1 MLAKNIPLFNEVN
14 ALPIP
19 MDIRRLDDGTGIDAT
34 LIGNNVKYHNSCRI
48 KFNNTKLL
56 RVQKRVKSQ
65 VPSTSLEESP
75 KFFRGSMDLPESSTN
90 TRVDNFQCSLCN
102 KHSPMSD
109 LREAMTMKLDQRLR
123 DCAATLQDEQLLTN
137 LSGDVIAQEFKYQP
151 DCLAA
156 LYNRERAAMRQ
167 EGKSNI
173 KDASLN
179 DIALAELVSYIFETQ
194 RNSKESVVFRLA
206 DLVSLYQER
215 LSQLGLK
222 SLPVHTTR
230 LKEKLFNKMPGLKAH
245 TKGRDL
251 LLILEKDIGPT
262 IALAC
267 DYSDTIHMA
276 KTAEI
281 LREDLQKH
289 KSKFMG
295 SFSAD
300 EIQSSIPSSLLHLVK
315 MIEHGPDIK
324 SQLEN
329 DRCKSNLTI
338 AQLLM
343 FNYHPNITKRTVQ
356 QRHSLERETPF
367 CVYLGLLIY
376 AKTRKKQL
384 IDILFQYGLC
394 ISYNRVL

>member
-1 MLAKNIPLFNEVN
+1 M
-14 ALPIP
+14 
-19 MDIRRLDDGTGIDAT
+19 
-34 LIGNNVKYHNSCRI
+34 
-48 KFNNTKLL
+48 
-56 RVQKRVKSQ
+56 
-65 VPSTSLEESP
+65 
-75 KFFRGSMDLPESSTN
+75 
-90 TRVDNFQCSLCN
+90 
-102 KHSPMSD
+102 
-109 LREAMTMKLDQRLR
+109 
-123 DCAATLQDEQLLTN
+123 
-137 LSGDVIAQEFKYQP
+137 
-151 DCLAA
+151 
-156 LYNRERAAMRQ
+156 
-167 EGKSNI
+167 
-173 KDASLN
+173 
-179 DIALAELVSYIFETQ
+179 
-194 RNSKESVVFRLA
+194 
-206 DLVSLYQER
+206 YQER

-230 LKEKLFNKMPGLKAH
+230 LKETLLNKMPGLKAH

-251 LLILEKDIGPT
+251 LLIFEKDIGPT

-300 EIQSSIPSSLLHLVK
+300 KIQSSIPSSLHHLVK

-329 DRCKSNLTI
+329 DRYKSDLTI
-338 AQLLM
+338 AQLLT
-343 FNYHPNITKRTVQ
+343 FSYHPNITKMTVQ

-384 IDILFQYGLC
+384 IDILFQYDLC
-394 ISYNRVL
+394 ISYNRVLEISTQLGKSGCTFCLRRCCISSEVTSGCVYNSRCRQC